1 MNHHTFKG
9 LVKHVENWSAAAESR
24 DKRLWKLYLLSSCL
38 SRHQTCAEF
47 HLCDSVRNKTKW
59 KAKNQTHLTAT
70 LNEEWCNADSII
82 LNSFPL
88 DCIHNTDCRQLNI
101 FECMCTCI
109 SMNDS
114 DCTHTVCACM
124 FFSYP
129 EGCDLLLSLSGGL
142 LQLGLCLLQLAL
154 QGKTSGLQA
163 ANLGLALLQGEGQF
177 WHLPLDLQ
185 LLFFV
190 F

>member
-1 MNHHTFKG
+1 MNHYTFKG

-47 HLCDSVRNKTKW
+47 RLCDSVRNKTKW
-59 KAKNQTHLTAT
+59 RAKNQTHPTAT

-88 DCIHNTDCRQLNI
+88 DCIHNTYCRQLNI

-114 DCTHTVCACM
+114 DCTHTVCAYM
-124 FFSYP
+124 FFFLPWGLWSP
-129 EGCDLLLSLSGGL
+129 PQPQRWSPPAQSLLAAAGSPGRDERPAGC
-142 LQLGLCLLQLAL
+142 
-154 QGKTSGLQA
+154 
-163 ANLGLALLQGEGQF
+163 
-177 WHLPLDLQ
+177 
-185 LLFFV
+185 
-190 F
+190 